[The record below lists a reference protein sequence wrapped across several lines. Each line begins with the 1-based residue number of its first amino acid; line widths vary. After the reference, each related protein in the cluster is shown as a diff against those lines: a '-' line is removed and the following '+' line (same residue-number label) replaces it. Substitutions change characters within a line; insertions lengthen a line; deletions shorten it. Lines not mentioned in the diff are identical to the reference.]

1 MTGDNA
7 APEAQVETQAD
18 ALPATSPEIATVV
31 RASLRWLPF
40 AILTAFFFHVTAGT
54 FTSFGVALPFMIAEL
69 GWTWSQ
75 AGAGFS
81 ILALRVG
88 LASLIPAWIIRRWG
102 LPASFLIGG
111 ACMALGFALLAT
123 TSSLPQFFIGAAFA
137 GVGYPL
143 CAIVPAIEYF
153 NKTVGEKQRGSVIGA
168 YMMIGGLGGV
178 AGPLFVTG
186 IVEATG
192 DWRNHWWVMTAVTIL
207 LTLLAV
213 AFVLNR
219 KRNNDA
225 GRNGQAVETDE
236 FPPVTKHGWAYRD
249 VMRTKQ
255 FMIIVVAMTLILF
268 CELTLNSWTVTHMN
282 ALGISTAIA
291 AGALSGHA
299 LVNALSRGVGGV
311 LARWIDPKWLLVSAL
326 GAEIA
331 GMLALA
337 AADSPLAIALFVIGN
352 GFGFGM
358 CLFATTL
365 LLVNYFGTE
374 RNPELLGTMH
384 LVTTIAM
391 IGPVFA
397 GAVAEQVGGF
407 GVVFIGYA
415 GLLVIVMIAVALMRR
430 PALKPPPDLAE

>member
-1 MTGDNA
+1 MTGENA
-7 APEAQVETQAD
+7 APETRSKTQRETRPAD
-18 ALPATSPEIATVV
+18 SPDISKVV
-31 RASLRWLPF
+31 RASLRWLAF
-40 AILTAFFFHVTAGT
+40 MILSAFFFHITAGT

-69 GWTWSQ
+69 DWTWSQ
-75 AGAGFS
+75 AGGGFS
-81 ILALRVG
+81 ILALMVG
-88 LASLIPAWIIRRWG
+88 LASLMPAWIIRRWG

-111 ACMALGFALLAT
+111 ASMALGFVLLAT
-123 TSSLPQFFIGAAFA
+123 TSSLAQFFIGAAFA
-137 GVGYPL
+137 GFGYPL

-153 NKTVGEKQRGSVIGA
+153 NKTVSEKQRGSVIGA

-178 AGPLFVTG
+178 AGPLFVAG

-192 DWRNHWWVMTAVTIL
+192 DWRNHWWVMTAITIV

-213 AFVLNR
+213 VFVLNK
-219 KRNNDA
+219 KRNKDD
-225 GRNGQAVETDE
+225 GRSDDGEKTDDIAQL
-236 FPPVTKHGWAYRD
+236 TRHGWAYRD
-249 VMRTKQ
+249 VMRTRQ
-255 FMIIVVAMTLILF
+255 FMIIVVAMTMILF

-282 ALGISTAIA
+282 ALGVSTAIA

-326 GAEIA
+326 GAEVV
-331 GMLALA
+331 GMLALS
-337 AADSPLAIALFVIGN
+337 AADSPFAIALFVIGN

-374 RNPELLGTMH
+374 RNPELLGAMH

-397 GAVAEQVGGF
+397 GAVAERIGGF
-407 GVVFIGYA
+407 GVVFLGYA
-415 GLLVIVMIAVALMRR
+415 GLLVIVMIAVTMMQR
-430 PALKPPPDLAE
+430 PAPKPPPDPAE